1 MDSNEMSLAVLKAE
15 ADGLRSDGVWA
26 GFRWPDEF
34 KNKVRALHKD
44 GVSAGDIAAHTRIT
58 IDSVKA
64 WVGATKP
71 IQKKEKSFFQ
81 VPVKKIE
88 IKKHTKTF
96 YLQNQQIMDLKAQV
110 VDFFNPG
117 MILKRQAQ
125 TIKKT

>member
-88 IKKHTKTF
+88 IKNVSIV
-96 YLQNQQIMDLKAQV
+96 LE
-110 VDFFNPG
+110 G
-117 MILKRQAQ
+117 GKRIEGLEFEDIRELLLSGAL
-125 TIKKT
+125 